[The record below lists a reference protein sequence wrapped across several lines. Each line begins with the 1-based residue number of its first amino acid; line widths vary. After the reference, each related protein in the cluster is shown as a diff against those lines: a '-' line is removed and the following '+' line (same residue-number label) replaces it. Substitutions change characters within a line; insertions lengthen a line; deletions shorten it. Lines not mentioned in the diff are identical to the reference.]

1 MRGVIEFVLNLRLER
16 SHIVMNPHSDEED
29 RHQKIYKNTSF
40 IPYTFMLFVSSP
52 TPISCLQPK
61 NIPKSFLS
69 LNSIFQPCSS
79 FKFLPNLC
87 PSVHCQIFQER
98 MASPLSHLLASRWSD
113 IHPPPPAA
121 IASFSSRTP
130 SDCSCSSSS
139 LALRHWLVF
148 PPVLPGIL
156 SIPHS
161 HGTDPFS
168 TGISRGPRLFLSYHR
183 LLSTFNQHLR
193 QTIPPLLS
201 SELHPCGWSA
211 DSSNSG
217 CPKLN
222 SPFSWL
228 PSCCC
233 FCGL

>member
-1 MRGVIEFVLNLRLER
+1 
-16 SHIVMNPHSDEED
+16 MNPHSDEED

-121 IASFSSRTP
+121 IASFSSRIP

-168 TGISRGPRLFLSYHR
+168 TGISRGPRLFLSYHC
-183 LLSTFNQHLR
+183 LLPTFNQHLR
-193 QTIPPLLS
+193 QTEFHPYRLLS
-201 SELHPCGWSA
+201 STPV
-211 DSSNSG
+211 D
-217 CPKLN
+217 
-222 SPFSWL
+222 
-228 PSCCC
+228 
-233 FCGL
+233 GLQTPQTRDIQN